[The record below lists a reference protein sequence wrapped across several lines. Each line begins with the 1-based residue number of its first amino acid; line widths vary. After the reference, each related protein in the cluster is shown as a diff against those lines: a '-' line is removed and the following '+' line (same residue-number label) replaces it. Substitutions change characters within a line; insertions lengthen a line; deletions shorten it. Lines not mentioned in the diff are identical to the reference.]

1 MPVEK
6 KLGCSVLRFDR
17 VSSTNDIAK
26 ELAASGASEGL
37 CVIAAEQTAGRGRQG
52 RSWSSPAGEGLYMS
66 VVLRPTIKP
75 SDAGIITLASGVAVA
90 ETLRLDYHIE
100 ADIKWPNDI
109 MVGSRKISGIL
120 IESAVE
126 EGRLDYIVLG
136 IGVNTGQRS
145 FPDEVASTATS
156 LWIETRQTI
165 SPEEFADVLLRRLEQ
180 WYFAA
185 QSDTLPVLNRW
196 EELSPS
202 ARSCPVRVEAPDGQI
217 EGITRGL
224 TRSGAL
230 LVELASGELREIVAG
245 DVRVRSIIA

>member
-6 KLGCSVLRFDR
+6 KFGCSVLRFDR

-75 SDAGIITLASGVAVA
+75 SDAGIITLLSAVAVA
-90 ETLRLDYHIE
+90 ETLRLDYQIE

-109 MVGSRKISGIL
+109 MIGGRKVSGIL
-120 IESAVE
+120 IESVIE
-126 EGRLDYIVLG
+126 DGRLDYVVLG
-136 IGVNTGQRS
+136 VGVNTGQRS
-145 FPDEVASTATS
+145 FPDEVASSATS

-165 SPEEFADVLLRRLEQ
+165 SPEEFSDVLLRRLEQ

-185 QSDTLPVLNRW
+185 QSDSPGIVSRW

-202 ARSCPVRVEAPDGQI
+202 SRNCSVRVETSGDEI
-217 EGITRGL
+217 EGITQGL
-224 TRSGAL
+224 TGSGAL
-230 LVELASGELREIVAG
+230 VVELASGELREIVAG
-245 DVRVRSIIA
+245 DVRVRSFTA